1 MSMDDKIYNKIQ
13 ELCECG
19 DDLTDLEIQ
28 KKISDNIKN
37 SELIVLENTKHNL
50 SLTENESQ

>member
-19 DDLTDLEIQ
+19 DDLTDLEQYEDAIEKYTQ
-28 KKISDNIKN
+28 ALN
-37 SELIVLENTKHNL
+37 LIPEPKGSVK
-50 SLTENESQ
+50 